1 MVHIYVED
9 MQISDGDLIAS
20 KLSNHSLQAEILSD
34 QKVVRCRVSDA
45 EEIMDILHNVGL
57 TPSI

>member
-34 QKVVRCRVSDA
+34 QKVVRCKVSDA

>member
-34 QKVVRCRVSDA
+34 QKVIRCKVSDA